1 MQIQEFIHEQRLL
14 EMERNKALLA
24 REKDA
29 LKELFQE
36 RYNLLE
42 DDISLKY
49 CFFLLERRFG
59 VIGVRS
65 YFTKKIGEYLLHEQ
79 QKTISDYADLLQ
91 QIGFIAELIIVIQY
105 LHNQILDQKFEVKT
119 SELINRNLLASNI
132 LRELL
137 FDYIDEKI
145 VPEHQTLVADTVAKI
160 LMYVDIGQMMELN
173 YGHYDSF
180 QKEYLDSIAKN
191 SEINQFIDTHLA
203 IIFPIINEQLQDK
216 WGDKKDFAVHYFR
229 RTILTN
235 ASFFVCIAQLLCKL
249 FKVDNQNLENTVTQ
263 FGIGYASVL
272 QITNDVADMVHIKK
286 GTIAKNP
293 NDVFSDLRNCNITL
307 PLLLH
312 LQHQPKRLIWRYLN
326 DPQKHLY
333 IIEYYRT
340 ELMQEL
346 REGLAVETTI
356 QLGHRLIVYARNILQ
371 PTNPATTLLNDM
383 LKIGEWNKYYREW
396 YKSRKNNRKKHKFP
410 T

>member
-1 MQIQEFIHEQRLL
+1 MQTQDPIHNQRVL
-14 EMERNKALLA
+14 EMERNKVALS

-29 LKELFQE
+29 LKDFFQE

-42 DDISLKY
+42 DDISFKY
-49 CFFLLERRFG
+49 CFFLLDRRFD

-65 YFTKKIGEYLLHEQ
+65 YFTQKIGEYLLHEQ
-79 QKTISDYADLLQ
+79 QKAIADYADLLR

-119 SELINRNLLASNI
+119 NELINRNLLASNI

-145 VPEHQTLVADTVAKI
+145 APEHRTNVANTVAKI

-180 QKEYLDSIAKN
+180 QAEQSSKVAAN

-203 IIFPIINEQLQDK
+203 PIFPIINQQLHNK
-216 WGDKKDFAVHYFR
+216 WGDKKDFAEHYFR
-229 RTILTN
+229 RIFLTN
-235 ASFFVCIAQLLCKL
+235 TSLFVHITELLCKVL
-249 FKVDNQNLENTVTQ
+249 KINNVQSKEEVRRFSA
-263 FGIGYASVL
+263 GYGMIV
-272 QITNDVADMVHIKK
+272 QVVNDITDMVYIESDAVGKTK
-286 GTIAKNP
+286 D
-293 NDVFSDLRNCNITL
+293 DVFSDLRNCNITL

-312 LQHQPKRLIWRYLN
+312 LQHQPKRWIWRYLN
-326 DPQKHLY
+326 NPQKYAY
-333 IIEYYRT
+333 IIEDFKT

-356 QLGHRLIVYARNILQ
+356 ELARQLLVYARQLLQ
-371 PTNPATTLLNDM
+371 TNNSASPLLNDM

-396 YKSRKNNRKKHKFP
+396 YKNKKQPPKSQI
-410 T
+410 

>member
-1 MQIQEFIHEQRLL
+1 MQTQDPIHNQRVL
-14 EMERNKALLA
+14 EMERNKVALS

-29 LKELFQE
+29 LKDFFQE

-42 DDISLKY
+42 DDISFKY
-49 CFFLLERRFG
+49 CFFLLDRRFD

-65 YFTKKIGEYLLHEQ
+65 YFTQKIGEYLLHEQ
-79 QKTISDYADLLQ
+79 QKAIADYADLLR

-119 SELINRNLLASNI
+119 NELINRNLLASNI

-145 VPEHQTLVADTVAKI
+145 APEHRTNVANTVAKI

-180 QKEYLDSIAKN
+180 QAEQSSKVAAN

-203 IIFPIINEQLQDK
+203 PIFPIINQQLHNK
-216 WGDKKDFAVHYFR
+216 WGDKKDFAEHYFR

-235 ASFFVCIAQLLCKL
+235 TCFFVFIAQLLCKL
-249 FKVDNQNLENTVTQ
+249 FKVDDQSLRNTVAY
-263 FGIGYASVL
+263 FGVGYSAIL
-272 QITNDVADMVHIKK
+272 QITNDVADMVHTKK
-286 GTIAKNP
+286 GTVAKKP

-326 DPQKHLY
+326 NPQKCAY
-333 IIEYYRT
+333 IIEDFKT
-340 ELMQEL
+340 ELAQEL
-346 REGLAVETTI
+346 QDGLSVETTI
-356 QLGHRLIVYARNILQ
+356 QLGRQFIVYTRKILH
-371 PTNPATTLLNDM
+371 PTNPATALLNDM

-396 YKSRKNNRKKHKFP
+396 YKNKKQPKNRKFK